1 MTSSINYILN
11 FKNPGLL
18 TNHINYVNLHL
29 ITYDI
34 RFKLIK
40 KFLYINR
47 DVFVLSLFGWI
58 FSVGYMVYFF
68 FSL

>member
-34 RFKLIK
+34 RFKLMK
-40 KFLYINR
+40 K
-47 DVFVLSLFGWI
+47 
-58 FSVGYMVYFF
+58 
-68 FSL
+68 